1 MSFYI
6 FVDFADLNNSA
17 GVFTHDVAK
26 SLTSDHTFQ
35 DIILETRELAY
46 VELKLLNSHEELLCF
61 YGNLI
66 NLFTIHT
73 LLHCIGAKQLKVLL
87 IQCNVVSSSILFKVL
102 YFNHK

>member
-1 MSFYI
+1 M
-6 FVDFADLNNSA
+6 
-17 GVFTHDVAK
+17 FTHDVAK

-66 NLFTIHT
+66 NLFTIHA
-73 LLHCIGAKQLKVLL
+73 LLHCISAKQLKVLL
-87 IQCNVVSSSILFKVL
+87 IQCDLVSYSTLFEVL
-102 YFNHK
+102 YLTIRSHK

>member
-1 MSFYI
+1 MSFDI

-26 SLTSDHTFQ
+26 SLASDHTFQ
-35 DIILETRELAY
+35 DLILETRELAY
-46 VELKLLNSHEELLCF
+46 VELKLLNSREELLCF

-73 LLHCIGAKQLKVLL
+73 LLYCVGATQLKVLL
-87 IQCNVVSSSILFKVL
+87 IQYDVVLSSILFKV
-102 YFNHK
+102 